1 MWDLVGPG
9 QLKLTEFVH
18 RFGKEMEKEEPGA
31 EEVKLTGPALAYL
44 HYCTPGGED
53 RSHGQY
59 DRAERAS
66 RVYRRVDRRGCRSDH
81 GCEAAADPNQKGLGC
96 SEIASHAGSEHGR

>member
-1 MWDLVGPG
+1 MVAFTIRNVCEDGTEMDVGPG

-44 HYCTPGGED
+44 HVLY
-53 RSHGQY
+53 
-59 DRAERAS
+59 A
-66 RVYRRVDRRGCRSDH
+66 RRGR
-81 GCEAAADPNQKGLGC
+81 
-96 SEIASHAGSEHGR
+96 